1 MQVAA
6 DDDDAVANAAIDIE
20 AAADDD
26 GGIGHFLVALD
37 AHVLA
42 EGDARAGQ
50 PIGDV
55 GCAARRPR
63 A

>member
-6 DDDDAVANAAIDIE
+6 NDDDAVANAAIDIE
-20 AAADDD
+20 AASDDH
-26 GGIGHFLVALD
+26 GSIGHFLVALD

-50 PIGDV
+50 PV
-55 GCAARRPR
+55 GR
-63 A
+63 